1 MKYGWCITKYMS
13 PKETTGWIVVYDLK
27 NAGPGVGIAMLMVET
42 VVAALWL
49 LTLVLKGMG
58 FIS

>member
-1 MKYGWCITKYMS
+1 MNNVTFGMLLLSII
-13 PKETTGWIVVYDLK
+13 TGWLVVNDLD
-27 NAGPGVGIAMLMVET
+27 NAGPGAGIILLAVET

-49 LTLVLKGMG
+49 LALVLKGMG